1 MTHSIQR
8 RLMLGISLAI
18 LVVGLVGGLVS
29 FWATYQEAYEFQ
41 DAQLVQIGA
50 MFDAGH
56 LPVPVKG
63 EFRFKRQRSEDPQ
76 IFVQYLED
84 LDHDG
89 VVDHH
94 DDQIGFQVDLPD
106 GLSDQTV
113 NRQEFRTYVK
123 TLAPGERIA
132 IAQSAWVR
140 DDVAWDNALRTVLP
154 FLILIPVLLF
164 VVADLIRKSFLPVSR
179 LSREVEGRGDQE
191 LHAMPLAGV
200 PSELTAFVRAI
211 NSLLTRVGQSL
222 EVQRRFVADSAHELR
237 SPMTAIA
244 LQAERLGQTDL
255 SAEAKGRLVTLKNGI
270 NRSRQL
276 LDQLLS
282 LAREQSNGIERAA
295 ESSCSVMPVFR
306 RVLGDLMPLAE
317 ARGIDLGVNQPEGST
332 LDAVVKAS
340 ELDLTTI
347 LKNLV
352 DNAIRYTPEGGRID
366 LGLELE
372 EGFATLTVE
381 DSGIGIEPEL
391 RHRVF
396 DPFYRVLGSDQT
408 GSGLGLSIVKTVVDR
423 LGGHIELLD
432 ANAYPTGLC
441 VRVRLQT
448 VGRGSSM
455 R

>member
-41 DAQLVQIGA
+41 DAQLVQIA
-50 MFDAGH
+50 SMFDAGH
-56 LPVPVKG
+56 LPLPIKG
-63 EFRFKRQRSEDPQ
+63 DFRIKRKRSEDPQ

-89 VVDHH
+89 VVDHQA
-94 DDQIGFQVDLPD
+94 DQIGFQVNLPD
-106 GLSDQTV
+106 GLSDQV
-113 NRQEFRTYVK
+113 VSNQEFRTYVK

-132 IAQSAWVR
+132 IAQSAGVR

-154 FLILIPVLLF
+154 FLVLIPVLLF

-211 NSLLTRVGQSL
+211 NSLLKRVGQSL

-237 SPMTAIA
+237 SPLTAIA
-244 LQAERLGQTDL
+244 LQAERLGQADL
-255 SAEAKGRLVTLKNGI
+255 PVEAKGRLMTLKNGI

-276 LDQLLS
+276 LEQLLS
-282 LAREQSNGIERAA
+282 LAREQSNTQERTTVAT
-295 ESSCSVMPVFR
+295 SSVMPVFR

-317 ARGIDLGVNQPEGST
+317 AKGIDLGINLPENSR
-332 LDAVVKAS
+332 LDATVRAS

-366 LGLELE
+366 LGLQLE
-372 EGFATLTVE
+372 DGFAVLTVE
-381 DSGIGIEPEL
+381 DSGSGIEPDL

-423 LGGHIELLD
+423 LGGQIELDD
-432 ANAYPTGLC
+432 AVAYPTGLC
-441 VRVRLQT
+441 ARVRLHT
-448 VGRGSSM
+448 VGRGSSS